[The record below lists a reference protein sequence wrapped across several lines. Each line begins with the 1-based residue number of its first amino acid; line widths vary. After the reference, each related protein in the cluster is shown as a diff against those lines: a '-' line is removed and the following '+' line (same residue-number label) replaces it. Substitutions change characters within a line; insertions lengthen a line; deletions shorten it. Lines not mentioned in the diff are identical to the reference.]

1 MGNSRILS
9 SLQGA
14 WGIIVLHFSTADNI
28 LISKFVV
35 DTIHPVSS
43 RNSAQTMSTEE
54 FSFLRNVPIF
64 ADLEDKELE
73 RIARLGTRQKYKK
86 GNLVVLEK
94 ESGAALFVIVSGKV
108 KVVRTDEEGRE
119 VILSMFGPG
128 EFFGEMSLLDGLARS
143 ASVVAVSKAELFM
156 IHRRDFL
163 ETMHQFPAIAI
174 ALLAELAMRLRK
186 ADMQIKSL
194 SLKDAAGRVANVLL
208 ILSDD
213 VGVFRKGKVEIDDLP
228 LQQDLANMAGTSRE
242 TVSRML
248 HQFVREGSIQLKGNK
263 LTISDYEAF
272 RKKHL

>member
-1 MGNSRILS
+1 
-9 SLQGA
+9 
-14 WGIIVLHFSTADNI
+14 
-28 LISKFVV
+28 
-35 DTIHPVSS
+35 
-43 RNSAQTMSTEE
+43 MSTEE

-86 GNLVVLEK
+86 GNIVVLEK

>member
-1 MGNSRILS
+1 
-9 SLQGA
+9 
-14 WGIIVLHFSTADNI
+14 
-28 LISKFVV
+28 
-35 DTIHPVSS
+35 
-43 RNSAQTMSTEE
+43 MSTEE

-73 RIARLGTRQKYKK
+73 RIAKLGTRQKYKK
-86 GNLVVLEK
+86 GNIVVLER

-143 ASVVAVSKAELFM
+143 ASVVAISKAELFM

-248 HQFVREGSIQLKGNK
+248 HQFVREGSIQLKGNR

-272 RKKHL
+272 RKKHM